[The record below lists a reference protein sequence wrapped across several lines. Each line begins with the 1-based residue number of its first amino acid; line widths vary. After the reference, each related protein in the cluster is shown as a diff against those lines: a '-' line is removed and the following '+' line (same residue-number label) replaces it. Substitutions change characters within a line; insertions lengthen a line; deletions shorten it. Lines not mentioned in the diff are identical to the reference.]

1 MRGKYTAGRRI
12 SSCKWLIPGE
22 NPLWRDK
29 RPRPERLPDRLELP
43 LVIMA
48 TFSDTSASLR
58 RLFILRSVAIAGQAL
73 AIALAVI
80 LFDLSLP
87 VTAMGAVIGLLI
99 ALNLRTWTRL
109 RKPGAVGDGELFA
122 ELLADVAALTALL
135 YLSGGSTNPFV
146 SLYLL
151 PLSIAAIA
159 LPPRYAWAMAALTMA
174 CYSGLMFYY
183 RPLGNM
189 HDLHGNSF
197 NLHLLGMWVNFL
209 VSAVL
214 IAAFVAG
221 MSLSIRARD
230 RQLAAARERTLRDEQ
245 VLALGTFAA
254 GAAHELGTPLS
265 TIAVLTRELE
275 HDHAAVP
282 QLAEDLILLR
292 AQVDN
297 CKRIIAELT
306 AAAGQARAGDAAP
319 LGIEAF
325 LQGVVDRWTLIRPE
339 ARARVLLAGPGPAP
353 RIVGE
358 DTVRQTL
365 INILNNAADASP
377 QDVEVEGSWDSK
389 ELTIEVR
396 DRGAGVS
403 QAAAERA
410 GRSLFS
416 TKAEGR
422 GIGLLLAN
430 ATIERLGGSVTLVN
444 REGGGGCTRVRLP
457 LASLSATP

>member
-1 MRGKYTAGRRI
+1 
-12 SSCKWLIPGE
+12 
-22 NPLWRDK
+22 
-29 RPRPERLPDRLELP
+29 
-43 LVIMA
+43 MA
-48 TFSDTSASLR
+48 AFPDTSASLH
-58 RLFILRSVAIAGQAL
+58 RLFVLRSIAIAGQGL
-73 AIALAVI
+73 AIAAAVI
-80 LFDLSLP
+80 LFDTPLP
-87 VTAMGAVIGLLI
+87 VVAMGSVI
-99 ALNLRTWTRL
+99 ALLAAVNMRTWLRL
-109 RKPGAVGDGELFA
+109 RKPDPVSEVRLFA

-159 LPPRYAWAMAALTMA
+159 LPPRYAWTMAALTMA
-174 CYSGLMFYY
+174 CYSVLMFQY
-183 RPLGNM
+183 RPLGDM
-189 HDLHGNSF
+189 HAMHGSAF

-214 IAAFVAG
+214 IAGFVAG
-221 MSLSIRARD
+221 MSMSIRARD
-230 RQLAAARERTLRDEQ
+230 RELAAARERALRDEQ

-275 HDHAAVP
+275 RDHAAVP
-282 QLAEDLILLR
+282 RLAEDLTLLR

-319 LGIEAF
+319 ESLQAF
-325 LQGVVDRWTLIRPE
+325 LEGVLDRWSLLRPQV
-339 ARARVLLAGPGPAP
+339 RPRVVLAGEGAAP

-377 QDVEVEGSWDSK
+377 QDVEIEGRWDAN

-396 DRGAGVS
+396 DRGPGIS
-403 QAAAERA
+403 EAAAERA
-410 GRSLFS
+410 GRGLFS
-416 TKAEGR
+416 TKPEGR

-430 ATIERLGGSVTLVN
+430 ATIERLGGSVTLFN

-457 LASLSATP
+457 LARLAATP